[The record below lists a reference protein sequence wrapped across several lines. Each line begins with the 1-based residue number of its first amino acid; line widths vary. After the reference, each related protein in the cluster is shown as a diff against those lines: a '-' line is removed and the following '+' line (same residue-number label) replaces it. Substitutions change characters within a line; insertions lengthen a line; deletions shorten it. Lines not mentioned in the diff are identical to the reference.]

1 MKTSVTDQGKRTR
14 AVPSQV
20 TDGESSEVTWNELSL
35 NRSAAAGESADLPSS
50 TSPFFD
56 AWLKSIQPLLVL
68 DEDPGSFSETRSS
81 AEPLPEPPPVPG
93 EFRFEGTLR
102 VDCFITGLVRSC
114 TGTLVV
120 SETGEASTDL
130 FVPVAIID
138 GLVRGDIKA
147 TQRVEI
153 GSSAKVIGNIE
164 TPSLRIE
171 PGAVFEGRCHFVE
184 SSRDLVDEPD
194 QQTPAEIHWPSRL
207 RPRGVTTVPDEADAE
222 PLVAAAGR

>member
-1 MKTSVTDQGKRTR
+1 MSG
-14 AVPSQV
+14 A
-20 TDGESSEVTWNELSL
+20 DGESSKVTTGEVSL
-35 NRSAAAGESADLPSS
+35 NHSAGTGESADLPSN

-68 DEDPGSFSETRSS
+68 DKNPDSFSETRSS
-81 AEPLPEPPPVPG
+81 EQPLTETSPVPG

-102 VDCFITGLVRSC
+102 VDCYITGLVRSC

-120 SETGEASTDL
+120 SETGEVSTDL

-147 TQRVEI
+147 TQRVEM
-153 GSSAKVIGNIE
+153 GSSAKVLGNIE

-171 PGAVFEGRCHFVE
+171 PRAAFEGHCHFVQ
-184 SSRDLVDEPD
+184 SSGRLVNEPD
-194 QQTPAEIHWPSRL
+194 RQSSAEIHRLSVL
-207 RPRGVTTVPDEADAE
+207 RPRGVTTVRDEAETE
-222 PLVAAAGR
+222 PLVAAVGR